1 MIKAIALSTILA
13 LSATAVMAAPQRF
26 TLDSEHTTVAFL
38 VEHVGYAKT
47 LGHFQDVSGSFT
59 YDDETKQVSDVTITA
74 KTDSVQTNHKAR
86 DKHLRSKDFLNVRDL
101 CVIWGANVSQ
111 HPDMRF
117 TADGTTVQSDGSADL
132 AGNLQLLAETRPLV
146 LSVSLNKADKYP
158 FGHKKFTL
166 GVSARGELQ
175 RSDYGMDYG
184 VANALVGDT
193 VELIIEIEANQE

>member
-86 DKHLRSKDFLNVRDL
+86 DKHLRSKDFLNVR
-101 CVIWGANVSQ
+101 Q